1 MSECLVSYHSKMQP
15 PTLLRLQRLHCTM
28 QELTSHFMNW
38 TKRVL
43 PWAIFVQRQETS
55 ILLPVCDYLL
65 KGEELFIT
73 PSPWANVYYYSSL
86 CKITHSS
93 SHLLSGIIVR
103 GITVKISILVITQQ
117 GPQQSFHFGITII
130 PTSTP
135 LAQTT
140 MNSSTN
146 DSVTFINLAWF

>member
-1 MSECLVSYHSKMQP
+1 MPECLVSHHSKMP
-15 PTLLRLQRLHCTM
+15 LPTLLRFQRLCCTM
-28 QELTSHFMNW
+28 QELTSHFTNW

-43 PWAIFVQRQETS
+43 PWAIFVHRQETS
-55 ILLPVCDYLL
+55 ILLAVRDYLL
-65 KGEELFIT
+65 KGEELFVT
-73 PSPWANVYYYSSL
+73 PSPWANVYYDSSL

-93 SHLLSGIIVR
+93 SHLLSGLIVR
-103 GITVKISILVITQQ
+103 GITAKIRILVTTQQ

-135 LAQTT
+135 VAQMT

-146 DSVTFINLAWF
+146 DSVTFINLA